1 MMINSVS
8 ARTVA
13 RWQAVNA
20 IKVGDEIKRI
30 LKSKLNNRP
39 TGGFVLFG
47 GHCVIVK
54 GVFGVAIADVYC
66 ARMAR
71 FGTAVKGFC
80 AQL

>member
-8 ARTVA
+8 ARIVA
-13 RWQAVNA
+13 QWQAVNA

-30 LKSKLNNRP
+30 LKNKLNNRP

-47 GHCVIVK
+47 GYCVIVK
-54 GVFGVAIADVYC
+54 GVFGVAITDVYC
-66 ARMAR
+66 ARKTG

-80 AQL
+80 TQL